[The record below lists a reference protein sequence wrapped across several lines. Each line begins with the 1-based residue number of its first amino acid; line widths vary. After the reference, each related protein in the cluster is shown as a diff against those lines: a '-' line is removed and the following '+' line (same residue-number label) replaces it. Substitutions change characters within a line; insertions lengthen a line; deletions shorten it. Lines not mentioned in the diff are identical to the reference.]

1 MVINN
6 HQCPAGDEL
15 EARLTDVAG
24 LTISCLIFFYV
35 FYSVFLCVL
44 IHGWRVACSVG
55 RCAVVEIPCRMS
67 IYLWS
72 FVLFGFR
79 PVWLGL
85 VGGWSGAHASLHPLS
100 LSLYYG

>member
-1 MVINN
+1 MV
-6 HQCPAGDEL
+6 G
-15 EARLTDVAG
+15 G
-24 LTISCLIFFYV
+24 LL
-35 FYSVFLCVL
+35 
-44 IHGWRVACSVG
+44 ACSVG

-100 LSLYYG
+100 LSTTDDDFFYVMWHGKHETADGQAAWVV